1 MTHPPASTQSGGQE
15 PQPGV
20 RGVEASRQV
29 PGGEQA
35 LAQGNLGAP
44 FSHALHLFRPDPQ
57 RSICIGKRNSEWR
70 GCRSGVRAGSGQSER
85 AAVAA
90 AGVRVR
96 AIWAAGRLWE
106 RPGGLQALPG
116 RGQAWSGVPAAGEQ
130 GRVAESCVRTAA
142 LRLWP
147 PGALLCQ
154 VETLA
159 GQPAAAVTCS
169 HGPRCAKDPGRP
181 RTWEIG
187 AQRPALSRAPS
198 PGGRAPADLGWGQ
211 AWPAA
216 SSRPYLP
223 ARGLRH
229 GPEHARGGGLQERSL
244 PSCLGTEPRTPPQS
258 PEDPQAAPCSARP
271 PGPQGSEEGQGAC
284 SLGGKRRDR

>member
-1 MTHPPASTQSGGQE
+1 M
-15 PQPGV
+15 

-154 VETLA
+154 AETLA
-159 GQPAAAVTCS
+159 GSRQQP
-169 HGPRCAKDPGRP
+169 
-181 RTWEIG
+181 
-187 AQRPALSRAPS
+187 SRAVM
-198 PGGRAPADLGWGQ
+198 GRAV
-211 AWPAA
+211 
-216 SSRPYLP
+216 
-223 ARGLRH
+223 
-229 GPEHARGGGLQERSL
+229 
-244 PSCLGTEPRTPPQS
+244 PRTP
-258 PEDPQAAPCSARP
+258 AAPA
-271 PGPQGSEEGQGAC
+271 PGR
-284 SLGGKRRDR
+284 LGHKGLL